1 MAQGRLKSLKRFARN
16 TAGATMV
23 EFAIILTPL
32 LMILLATFQM
42 AVAYF
47 YDQALQSATVASAR
61 LLMTGTAQDAGYA
74 QSDFLKAVCNNA
86 GSAFNCANI
95 MVDVQS
101 ATSFSQ
107 LNTTP
112 ITLTYNASGTITNK
126 FNYSPGKPSDVI
138 IVRVMYNF
146 PVWWPKL
153 LPGYANQTGNNILL
167 TATSV
172 LKCEPYQ

>member
-1 MAQGRLKSLKRFARN
+1 MTKGAFKSLKRFARDR
-16 TAGATMV
+16 AGATMV
-23 EFAIILTPL
+23 EFAIVLAPL
-32 LMILLATFQM
+32 LMVLLGCFQM

-61 LLMTGTAQDAGYA
+61 LLMTGEAQDAGDT
-74 QSDFLKAVCNNA
+74 QSQFKTAVCNNA
-86 GSAFNCANI
+86 GSAFNCNNI

-101 ATSFSQ
+101 APSFSQ

-112 ITLTYNASGTITNK
+112 ITLTYDKSNQVTNT
-126 FNYSPGKPSDVI
+126 FSYNPGGRSTAI

-146 PVWWPKL
+146 PVWFPLL
-153 LPGYANQTGNNILL
+153 LPGYVNQPGNNILL

-172 LKCEPYQ
+172 LMTEPYQ